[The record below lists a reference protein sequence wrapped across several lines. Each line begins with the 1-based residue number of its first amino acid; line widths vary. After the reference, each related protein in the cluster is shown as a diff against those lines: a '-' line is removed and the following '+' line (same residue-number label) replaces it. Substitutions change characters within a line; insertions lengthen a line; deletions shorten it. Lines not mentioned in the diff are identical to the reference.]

1 MGDNGVSRRA
11 AGSRRGKALRAGAA
25 AAGAAV
31 IVLAGT
37 ACSTVTSGAAARARA
52 PAVIVLKQGANNGN
66 GDIFIT
72 PAGGSVSGPE
82 IISNTGQVIWFHTLP
97 AHELA
102 ADFRAQTYQSKPVL
116 TWWQGPP
123 NLGAVSGGTDYL
135 YNDRYRQIAEV
146 KGGNGYS
153 ADGQEFLITPWNTAL
168 IVADTVTTA
177 NLTSIGGPADQKV
190 VDSIV
195 QEIDISTGKVLFQWD
210 SADHVPYRDS
220 EQPRPASAATPW
232 NWFYINAVHLD
243 TDGNL
248 LISARYA
255 WAVYKVNLHTGNI
268 IWVLGGKHSTFRSKA
283 APGQVLDRAGEIFA
297 YQHDPE
303 AIGNDQYT
311 LFDDES
317 DGSAGLLPYSRVV
330 TVRLD
335 LATKV
340 ATLVKSVRQPEG
352 LLATEEGNAQSTRNG
367 DLFVGWGDAS
377 YISEFSP
384 TGHLLFNAQL
394 PGVDITYRAYR
405 LPWHPAT

>member
-1 MGDNGVSRRA
+1 MGDCAVSCRA
-11 AGSRRGKALRAGAA
+11 SGWRRGKAPHAVAA
-25 AAGAAV
+25 AAGAV
-31 IVLAGT
+31 IVLTGT
-37 ACSTVTSGAAARARA
+37 ACSTASSGASAPAQA
-52 PAVIVLKQGANNGN
+52 PAVTVLKQGANNGN

-72 PAGGSVSGPE
+72 PSGGKVSGPE
-82 IISNTGQVIWFHTLP
+82 IISNTGKVIWFHRLP

-102 ADFRAQTYQSKPVL
+102 SDFRTQTYQGKPVL

-168 IVADTVTTA
+168 IVADAVTTA

-195 QEIDISTGKVLFQWD
+195 QEIDISTGKVHFQWD

-255 WAVYKVNLHTGNI
+255 WAVYKVNRHTGNI
-268 IWVLGGKHSTFRSKA
+268 IWVLGGKQSTFRIKA

-303 AIGNDQYT
+303 AIGNDEYT
-311 LFDDES
+311 VFDDES
-317 DGSAGLLPYSRVV
+317 GGGAGLLPFSRVV

-335 LATKV
+335 PATKV
-340 ATLVKSVRQPEG
+340 ATLVKSARQPEG
-352 LLATEEGNAQSTRNG
+352 LLATEEGNAQTTRNG

-384 TGHLLFNAQL
+384 AGHLLFNAQL

>member
-1 MGDNGVSRRA
+1 MGDNGLSCLA
-11 AGSRRGKALRAGAA
+11 AGSRQGKAPLAVAA
-25 AAGAAV
+25 AAAAV
-31 IVLAGT
+31 IVLTGT
-37 ACSTVTSGAAARARA
+37 ACSAASSSAPAPAKA
-52 PAVIVLKQGANNGN
+52 PAVTVLKQGANNSN

-72 PAGGSVSGPE
+72 PSGGRVSGPE
-82 IISNTGQVIWFHTLP
+82 IISNTGKVIWFHRLP

-102 ADFRAQTYQSKPVL
+102 SDFRTQSYRGKPVL

-123 NLGAVSGGTDYL
+123 NLGAVSGGADYI
-135 YNDRYRQIAEV
+135 YNDRYQKIAEV
-146 KGGNGYS
+146 KGGSGYS

-168 IVADTVTTA
+168 IIADTITTA

-195 QEIDISTGKVLFQWD
+195 QEIDISTGKVLFQWNA
-210 SADHVPYRDS
+210 ADHVPYKDS

-243 TDGNL
+243 THRDL

-255 WAVYKVNLHTGNI
+255 WAVYKVSLRTGKI
-268 IWVLGGKHSTFRSKA
+268 IWALGGKHSTFRLKA
-283 APGQVLDRAGEIFA
+283 GPGQALDKTGEIFA

-303 AIGNDQYT
+303 AIGHNEYT

-317 DGSAGLLPYSRVV
+317 GGSNWQLRYSRVV

-352 LLATEEGNAQSTRNG
+352 LLATEQGNAQTTRNG
-367 DLFVGWGDAS
+367 DLFVGWGDTA

-384 TGHLLFNAQL
+384 TGQLLFNAQL

-405 LPWHPAT
+405 LPWHPAS